1 MHVWGYGV
9 EGREGEV
16 NGACE
21 FVNTYV
27 ECAYTEEK

>member
-1 MHVWGYGV
+1 MYGGTGWR
-9 EGREGEV
+9 EEEGEV
-16 NGACE
+16 NVACE